1 MRVNLNLG
9 KKIILYLSVY
19 RMHTNLGE
27 SLVRVYKIKNR
38 IMVKVSYQKS
48 KYDFIT
54 DEISNTVKHASLT
67 TSIKLQ
73 SSMLH

>member
-27 SLVRVYKIKNR
+27 SLVHVYKIKNR
-38 IMVKVSYQKS
+38 IMVKVSYQKL

-54 DEISNTVKHASLT
+54 DEISNTVKHGRE
-67 TSIKLQ
+67 IKI
-73 SSMLH
+73 MVT

>member
-1 MRVNLNLG
+1 
-9 KKIILYLSVY
+9 
-19 RMHTNLGE
+19 MHTNLGE

-48 KYDFIT
+48 KYDLIT

-67 TSIKLQ
+67 MSIKLQ